1 MANTAAAATRAVF
14 TKSSAAAASVLS
26 DSAAA
31 TRKALGERVFVE
43 VQRMMLR
50 QQQEF
55 ERQLMELHRLT
66 RAMRAGAR
74 GWTTADRS
82 SPEGVI
88 HEAGPLGPLGPLDG
102 RLAASTLAAPTL
114 AASTLAAGLAP
125 TGAADRA
132 SPDGEERSGDRAGSS
147 PVEGDGTES
156 DGRPESGSG
165 GPGPDRGRGPAA
177 RRAPADAAG
186 VVFQKRRRRGA
197 SRGGERGEARGAP
210 GV

>member
-1 MANTAAAATRAVF
+1 MF

-88 HEAGPLGPLGPLDG
+88 HEAGHEAGPLGPLGPLDG

-125 TGAADRA
+125 AGAADRA
-132 SPDGEERSGDRAGSS
+132 SPDSEERSGDRAGSN

-165 GPGPDRGRGPAA
+165 GSGPGSGQGVRRRGGAGGCRG
-177 RRAPADAAG
+177 G